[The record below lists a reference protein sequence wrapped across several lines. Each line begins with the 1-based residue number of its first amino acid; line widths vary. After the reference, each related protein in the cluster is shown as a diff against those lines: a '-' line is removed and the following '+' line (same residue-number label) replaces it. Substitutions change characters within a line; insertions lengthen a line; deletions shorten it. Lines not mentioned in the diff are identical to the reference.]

1 MRQSQARRR
10 ARIIS
15 LQSGRPAEPD
25 RFRVTLFRGRLVRGG
40 KRSIMQAWGVFD
52 STSGELLEP
61 KATPEDEDAA
71 RGWW

>member
-10 ARIIS
+10 ARIITQ
-15 LQSGRPAEPD
+15 QSGRPAEPD

-40 KRSIMQAWGVFD
+40 KRSPMQAWGVFD

-61 KATPEDEDAA
+61 KATEDAVQ
-71 RGWW
+71 GWW